1 MNYTEISLE
10 KLRKISIKEAHK
22 ISKEQ
27 KIDLL
32 IYVAK
37 AGFPI
42 AKYMN
47 EVFEVPLLGI
57 GAQRKG
63 NKLKQIV
70 GPIMTFMPRFVR
82 DILISFELKSKV
94 HKQDTERHVVF
105 HESLKEVKKEEIRT
119 ILVIDDSVDTGH
131 SMKRCC
137 DVIQKEFPEAQIV
150 SYSLNV
156 WEQSKEIFQADYC
169 SFVDTVIRAP
179 MSKDS
184 KEYKKF
190 CKMYDDETRNG
201 YT

>member
-1 MNYTEISLE
+1 MNYIEISLE
-10 KLRKISIKEAHK
+10 KLRKISIKEANK

-27 KIDLL
+27 KIDLI

-42 AKYMN
+42 ATYMN

-105 HESLKEVKKEEIRT
+105 HESLKEIKKEETRT
-119 ILVIDDSVDTGH
+119 ILLIDDSVDTGH

-137 DVIQKEFPEAQIV
+137 DVIQKEFPKAQII

-156 WEQSKEIFQADYC
+156 WEQSKEIFQTDYC
-169 SFVDTVIRAP
+169 SFADTVIRAP

-201 YT
+201 YI